1 MMICMTVLTKMTSP
15 TSTPVWFIT
24 KLLAVN
30 NTPEIEASTIPK
42 TIDSINLEMFF
53 FGGVALK
60 KQGIFLL
67 IYGLTFIAEKG
78 YPKKWFLFLSL
89 WSGVLIKKNKYYHKY
104 SFSNCFQ
111 KYFHTREPGQAP
123 HLRLPLWLSCMK
135 WLPWFLKKKDF

>member
-24 KLLAVN
+24 KLFAVN
-30 NTPEIEASTIPK
+30 NTPEIEASTIPE
-42 TIDSINLEMFF
+42 TINWINLKCF

-78 YPKKWFLFLSL
+78 YPQKMVFISFLMIWGFDKK
-89 WSGVLIKKNKYYHKY
+89 
-104 SFSNCFQ
+104 
-111 KYFHTREPGQAP
+111 
-123 HLRLPLWLSCMK
+123 
-135 WLPWFLKKKDF
+135 